1 MDAGQQAPV
10 NADRQWYIV
19 GRWQEY
25 EGESRANLLRIAG
38 IGAFYLVELAN
49 YYGLPLPWFEMPPIV
64 DRPFHQAVTGLAMV
78 WTMAALAILI
88 CLQHRVFPALLKY
101 VSTACDLALL
111 TAILMVADGPRS
123 PLVIGY
129 FLVIAL
135 AAIRFSLPLMRFATA
150 GSIAGYLFLLGF
162 ARWGTTRDLRVP
174 RYEQV
179 IFLIG
184 LLLTGIMLGQVL
196 RRLREVADEYAARVR
211 SSKEETP

>member
-1 MDAGQQAPV
+1 MDAGPQTPV
-10 NADRQWYIV
+10 SMDRQWYIV

-49 YYGLPLPWFEMPPIV
+49 YYGLPLPWFEMPAIV

-78 WTMAALAILI
+78 WTVVALVIHM

-135 AAIRFSLPLMRFATA
+135 STLRFSLPLVRFAAA
-150 GSIAGYLFLLGF
+150 GSMAGYLLLLGY

-174 RYEQV
+174 RYEQI
-179 IFLIG
+179 IFLLG
-184 LLLTGIMLGQVL
+184 LALSGIVLGQVL
-196 RRLREVADEYAARVR
+196 RRLREVADDYAARVR
-211 SSKEETP
+211 SGKEVTP